1 MTRPPSRGRYT
12 DRYGVRVNPVTKR
25 TEGHHGLDINA
36 YAGLILVAP
45 EDVVLDSFG
54 VIKGWEVHGRVAVL
68 RGADGWVHW
77 LSHCDRALVPV
88 GSRVPEG
95 GDVAVMGLTGQ
106 TTGLHVHWET
116 RHNGQRLDPEAWLA
130 RPTDNNSRPFEPEE
144 DDMNAEQDARL
155 KNIES
160 QLSGIINAISDPK
173 IGIHD
178 HVLKAAGRSA
188 EAVAIA
194 RNIEGIV
201 AGMQNAIGDPK
212 IGILVVVNAI
222 RGTVDKILAAVTK
235 LTK

>member
-12 DRYGVRVNPVTKR
+12 DRYGVRVNPVTGR

-36 YAGLILVAP
+36 FAGMILCAP
-45 EDVVLDSFG
+45 EDVRLTSFG

-68 RGADGWVHW
+68 EGADGWVHW
-77 LSHCDRALVPV
+77 LSHCDRALVRV
-88 GSRVPEG
+88 GSTIREG
-95 GDVAVMGLTGQ
+95 EDVAVMGLTGQ

-116 RHNGQRLDPEAWLA
+116 RKGGKRLDPEAWLA

-144 DDMNAEQDARL
+144 DDMFTDQDRKDIAALR
-155 KNIES
+155 S
-160 QLSGIINAISDPK
+160 AVQGITNAIGDPK

-194 RNIEGIV
+194 KNIEGIV
-201 AGMQNAIGDPK
+201 AATSNTLNDPRT
-212 IGILVVVNAI
+212 GVWTVVNAL
-222 RGTVDKILAAVTK
+222 RGTLDKVLAAVTK
-235 LTK
+235 R